1 MNEQRH
7 YRGGFV
13 WPIILI
19 GAGVVFLL
27 NNLGIVGWS
36 IWETLL
42 RLWPILLI
50 AAGLDLLVG
59 RRFPLG
65 SVLLA
70 LLLIVVLVLAVQG
83 TLKLPAVSANAG
95 VDHTETISQDLGSEE
110 RASIDIQFGTG
121 NLNVT
126 ALGEGSRQLVQG
138 TLDLSRNERLTDDF
152 RVSNGVGYYTLKSE
166 GSWSWGAEVFT
177 DEGKNWDLGLNRDI
191 QLDLEVDAG
200 AGKSMLDLAALN
212 LRRFKLDGG
221 VGQVTVKLP
230 VRGRYDMTIDGGIGQ
245 VILMVPQGLGARV
258 RVDGGLGGVD
268 VQGDFRQQGDE
279 YTTSNYNTA
288 ENRATLEVKGGIGQ
302 IIIKMLSE

>member
-19 GAGVVFLL
+19 GAGLVFLL
-27 NNLGIVGWS
+27 NNLGVIGWG
-36 IWETLL
+36 IWDTLL

-65 SVLLA
+65 SALLA

-83 TLKLPAVSANAG
+83 TLTLPAVAGNAG
-95 VDHTETISQDLGSEE
+95 VDRTETISQDLGSEE
-110 RASIDIQFGTG
+110 RAAVDIKFGTG
-121 NLNVT
+121 NLNIA
-126 ALGEGSRQLVQG
+126 ALSEGSSQLVQG
-138 TLDLSRNERLTDDF
+138 KADLSRDERLNDSF
-152 RVSNGVGYYTLKSE
+152 RASNGVDYYTLESQ
-166 GSWSWGAEVFT
+166 GSWSWGTQVFT
-177 DEGKNWDLGLNRDI
+177 DNGKNWDLGLNRDI

-200 AGKSMLDLAALN
+200 AGKSTLDLAALN

-230 VRGRYDMTIDGGIGQ
+230 VRGRYDMTIDGGVGQ
-245 VILMVPQGLGARV
+245 MILMVPQGLGARV

-268 VQGDFRQQGDE
+268 VQGDFRKQGDE
-279 YTTSNYNTA
+279 YITDNYNTA
-288 ENRATLEVKGGIGQ
+288 ENRATLEVNGGVGQ
-302 IIIKMLSE
+302 IVIKTLSE

>member
-1 MNEQRH
+1 VDEQRH
-7 YRGGFV
+7 FQGGFV

-50 AAGLDLLVG
+50 AVGLDLLVG

-65 SVLLA
+65 SVLLG
-70 LLLIVVLVLAVQG
+70 LLLIAVLVLSVQG
-83 TLKLPAVSANAG
+83 TLKLPGTANAG
-95 VDHTETISQDLGSEE
+95 VDRTETIGHDLGSEE
-110 RASIDIQFGTG
+110 RAAVDIKFGTG
-121 NLNVT
+121 TLNIT
-126 ALGEGSRQLVQG
+126 ALDEGSRQLIQG
-138 TLDLSRNERLTDDF
+138 TADLSRSERLANDF
-152 RVSNGVGYYTLKSE
+152 RVSNGVGYYTLTSQ
-166 GSWSWGAEVFT
+166 GSWSWGTEVFT

-200 AGKSMLDLAALN
+200 AGKSVLDLGALN

-230 VRGRYDMTIDGGIGQ
+230 AAGRYDMTIDGGIGQ
-245 VILMVPQGLGARV
+245 VILMVPEGLAARV
-258 RVDGGLGGVD
+258 RVDGGLGGVN
-268 VQGDFRQQGDE
+268 VQGDFRKQGDE
-279 YTTSNYNTA
+279 YITDDYSTA
-288 ENRATLEVKGGIGQ
+288 ENRATLEVNGGIGQ
-302 IIIKMLSE
+302 IVIKTLSE